1 MNPTDNDATSDV
13 SRVGVSPRSRRHR
26 QRIIA
31 GIVAA
36 VVILFGVFA
45 FAVSNDGKETA
56 GTLIRG
62 DCEFDPAPGLTVS
75 CAGTSSSVRDIVD
88 VMLPGRNLAFADLS
102 FTRLFFSSG
111 TLNIAADLRGAILIQ
126 ANLNGA
132 VLVRTGLRGAILID
146 ATLTNATLTSA
157 DFRGAN
163 LAGANLTGADLTSVR
178 WLNTICPDGTL
189 NIGRT
194 ACTAAQLI
202 PS

>member
-102 FTRLFFSSG
+102 FTRLFLLGAIFYG
-111 TLNIAADLRGAILIQ
+111 PADLRGAILIQ

-132 VLVRTGLRGAILID
+132 VLARARLRGAILID

-157 DFRGAN
+157 DLRGAN
-163 LAGANLTGADLTSVR
+163 LAGADLTGADLTWVR
-178 WLNTICPDGTL
+178 WLSTICPDGTL
-189 NIGRT
+189 NIGTT

>member
-62 DCEFDPAPGLTVS
+62 DCEFDPAPEINVS

-102 FTRLFFSSG
+102 FTRLFLLGAIFYG
-111 TLNIAADLRGAILIQ
+111 PADLRGAILIQ

-132 VLVRTGLRGAILID
+132 VLARARLRGAILID

-157 DFRGAN
+157 DLRGAN
-163 LAGANLTGADLTSVR
+163 LAGADLTGADLTWVR
-178 WLNTICPDGTL
+178 WLSTICPDGTL
-189 NIGRT
+189 NIGTT

>member
-102 FTRLFFSSG
+102 FTRLFLLGAIFYG
-111 TLNIAADLRGAILIQ
+111 PADLRGAILIQ

-132 VLVRTGLRGAILID
+132 VLARARLRGAILID
-146 ATLTNATLTSA
+146 ATLTNATLESA
-157 DFRGAN
+157 DLRGAN
-163 LAGANLTGADLTSVR
+163 LAGADLTGADLTWVR
-178 WLNTICPDGTL
+178 WLSTICPDGTL
-189 NIGRT
+189 NIGTT

>member
-1 MNPTDNDATSDV
+1 MNPIDNDATSDV
-13 SRVGVSPRSRRHR
+13 SRVGVSPRSQRHR
-26 QRIIA
+26 QRVIA

-45 FAVSNDGKETA
+45 FAASNNGKETA

-75 CAGTSSSVRDIVD
+75 CAGTSSSVRDIGGVD
-88 VMLPGRNLAFADLS
+88 LPGRNLAFANLS
-102 FTRLFFSSG
+102 FTRLFHFG
-111 TLNIAADLRGAILIQ
+111 APLNTPADLRGAILIQ

-132 VLVRTGLRGAILID
+132 TLVKTRLRGAILID

-157 DFRGAN
+157 DLRGAN
-163 LAGANLTGADLTSVR
+163 LTGADLTGADLTSVR
-178 WLNTICPDGTL
+178 WQRTICPDGTL
-189 NIGRT
+189 NIGTT
-194 ACTAAQLI
+194 ACTAQQLV